1 MYILRRDSN
10 NKSNYNIQLYR
21 LHDHR
26 AVAEFYLGHV
36 LDRGPGPGHS
46 ANCTRRHGAAISRYW
61 VPTSGHPERGLPA
74 PAPPSH
80 FAKSLIFKLIVI
92 QKLFLTFMCYKLSN
106 ILLDKNYKSIVAISN
121 KKNIFASSVL
131 CECWVFV
138 EGRLVVFNIS

>member
-10 NKSNYNIQLYR
+10 NKLQYTGSMTIVQNFTEATCWMV
-21 LHDHR
+21 D
-26 AVAEFYLGHV
+26 G
-36 LDRGPGPGHS
+36 GPGPGHS
-46 ANCTRRHGAAISRYW
+46 ANCTRHGAAISRYW

-74 PAPPSH
+74 PPPPPASH
-80 FAKSLIFKLIVI
+80 FAKNLIFKLILI
-92 QKLFLTFMCYKLSN
+92 QRLFLTFMCYILSN
-106 ILLDKNYKSIVAISN
+106 ILLDENYKSIVAVSN